1 MRSALGVILLAIAAP
16 AVAAPADRQVTIMAG
31 TPISLE
37 TAVELT
43 SNNVVMGSLVRF
55 RVADDVRVDG
65 VVVIAKGTEATGQ
78 VIDARER
85 GAMGMSG
92 KLTIRPLFLRA
103 GQQIVRLS
111 GSVDRKMGTSA
122 GEVAQFAFNP
132 MFFTGRNAV
141 IPAGTLVA
149 AEVEK
154 AVTVT
159 VTG

>member
-1 MRSALGVILLAIAAP
+1 MRIAFVVAPLLMVP
-16 AVAAPADRQVTIMAG
+16 AVAAAADRQVTIAAG

-55 RVADDVRVDG
+55 RVASDVQIDG

-78 VIDARER
+78 VTDARER

-92 KLTIRPLFLRA
+92 KLSIRPLYLRA
-103 GQQIVRLS
+103 GRAIVRLK
-111 GSVDRKMGTSA
+111 GSVNRNMGVSA
-122 GEVAQFAFNP
+122 GGAASMVFNP
-132 MFFTGRNAV
+132 LFFTGRNAV
-141 IPAGTLVA
+141 IPAGTAVP

-154 AVTVT
+154 AVMVS
-159 VTG
+159 VAG